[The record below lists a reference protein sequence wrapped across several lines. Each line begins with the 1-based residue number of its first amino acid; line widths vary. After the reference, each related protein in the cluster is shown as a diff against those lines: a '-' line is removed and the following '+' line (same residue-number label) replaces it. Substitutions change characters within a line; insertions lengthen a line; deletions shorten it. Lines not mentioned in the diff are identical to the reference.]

1 MKNEKGIGLLALI
14 ITMIIVM
21 ILVAATIL
29 FVIEGDIFNY
39 LNETE
44 TQQTEEGTKEI
55 DVNLEGEE
63 TQENKAEE

>member
-21 ILVAATIL
+21 ILVATTIL

-39 LNETE
+39 LNEAETE
-44 TQQTEEGTKEI
+44 QTEQTEQEGTEIEI
-55 DVNLEGEE
+55 DLEGK
-63 TQENKAEE
+63 ENKTEE

>member
-21 ILVAATIL
+21 ILVATTIL

-44 TQQTEEGTKEI
+44 QKEQTEEGTEIEI
-55 DVNLEGEE
+55 DLEGK
-63 TQENKAEE
+63 ENKTEE

>member
-39 LNETE
+39 LNEVE
-44 TQQTEEGTKEI
+44 TQQTEEGTTEI

-63 TQENKAEE
+63 TQENETEE

>member
-21 ILVAATIL
+21 ILVATTIL

-44 TQQTEEGTKEI
+44 TEQEGTEIEIDLEGKENKTEE
-55 DVNLEGEE
+55 
-63 TQENKAEE
+63 

>member
-44 TQQTEEGTKEI
+44 TQQTEGADTEI
-55 DVNLEGEE
+55 EVDLEGEE
-63 TQENKAEE
+63 TQENETEE

>member
-21 ILVAATIL
+21 ILVATTIL

-39 LNETE
+39 LNESETE
-44 TQQTEEGTKEI
+44 QTEQEGTEIEI
-55 DVNLEGEE
+55 DLEGK
-63 TQENKAEE
+63 ENKTEE

>member
-21 ILVAATIL
+21 ILVATTIL

-44 TQQTEEGTKEI
+44 TEQTEQEGTEIEI
-55 DVNLEGEE
+55 DLEGK
-63 TQENKAEE
+63 ENKTEE